1 MPAPRRPAHW
11 PDLDAWR
18 ALTEEERQER
28 TRTLITAAAPLLG
41 VQPTADGRYLEITPT
56 VRAQVSHGR
65 LYVSTVQ
72 ITDDPAA
79 VDTAREQLTAAGWT
93 VYPLDRIA
101 FEAEPPSTA
110 DQERPATD
118 PAPYRPLGDS
128 PGYGESI
135 DPADIPPP
143 FESPAARYTAPA
155 DNAPGIHDDDE
166 TDDAQEQPAT
176 PLGTY
181 VAWAEGP
188 QERTEHGYL
197 VAEHGGEALVLGL
210 DGTYRRMPA
219 NIPEPDPDPQERAS
233 TAYLASLPARGP
245 GLDQATAR
253 RRARELEGIAAAAHK
268 DSAGRWSTDGWPTD
282 QTAWI
287 VTSLA
292 GRIILDDGHAP
303 ATDRPAPY
311 Q

>member
-28 TRTLITAAAPLLG
+28 THTLIAAAAPLLG
-41 VQPTADGRYLEITPT
+41 TQPTADGRHLEITPT
-56 VRAQVSHGR
+56 VRAQVSAGR
-65 LYVSTVQ
+65 LYVSTIQ

-79 VDTAREQLTAAGWT
+79 VDTAREQLAAAGWT

-101 FEAEPPSTA
+101 FEAEPPATA
-110 DQERPATD
+110 DQERPVTD

-128 PGYGESI
+128 PGYADPI
-135 DPADIPPP
+135 NPADLTPP

-155 DNAPGIHDDDE
+155 ADNAP
-166 TDDAQEQPAT
+166 APSA
-176 PLGTY
+176 
-181 VAWAEGP
+181 
-188 QERTEHGYL
+188 
-197 VAEHGGEALVLGL
+197 
-210 DGTYRRMPA
+210 
-219 NIPEPDPDPQERAS
+219 
-233 TAYLASLPARGP
+233 AYLASLPARGP
-245 GLDQATAR
+245 GLDQTTAR
-253 RRARELEGIAAAAHK
+253 RRARELGGIAAAAHK

-303 ATDRPAPY
+303 ATGRPAPY